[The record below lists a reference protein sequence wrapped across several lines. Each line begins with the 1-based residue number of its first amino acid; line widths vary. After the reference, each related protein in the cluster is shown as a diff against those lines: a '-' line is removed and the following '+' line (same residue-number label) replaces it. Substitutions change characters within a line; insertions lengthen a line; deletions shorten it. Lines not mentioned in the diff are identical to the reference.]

1 MRRVISTKYNTNNH
15 NTKLDRVDTTIR
27 EGQPMST
34 AQELAQNIGKRV
46 LFNPAGTSLWF
57 ECEVLDC
64 RSRYGNLDYKIRP
77 ITGEGEAWHEAGGM
91 CTQYVLKGHEV
102 TSG

>member
-1 MRRVISTKYNTNNH
+1 
-15 NTKLDRVDTTIR
+15 
-27 EGQPMST
+27 MST

>member
-27 EGQPMST
+27 EGQSMST
-34 AQELAQNIGKRV
+34 AQELAQNVGKTALLRV
-46 LFNPAGTSLWF
+46 SGTSLWF
-57 ECEVLDC
+57 EVEIMDA
-64 RSRYGNLDYKIRP
+64 RQRYGNLDYKVKP
-77 ITGEGEAWHEAGGM
+77 VMGEGEQWHQADSM
-91 CTQYVLKGHEV
+91 KVRDEV